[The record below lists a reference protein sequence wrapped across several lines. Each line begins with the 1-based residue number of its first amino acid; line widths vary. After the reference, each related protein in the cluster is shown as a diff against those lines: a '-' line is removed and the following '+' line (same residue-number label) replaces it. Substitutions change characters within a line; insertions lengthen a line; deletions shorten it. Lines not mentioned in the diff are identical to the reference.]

1 MTNSPE
7 ALRREVSTAL
17 SISMAV
23 AKTKLLSFFFWVIC
37 LMGTVD
43 STQDVYGNI
52 WAVKV
57 RGSLQTRSNCPSS
70 MVSRMT
76 DMGSHPSQW
85 LIDMHKCPTISP
97 DHCVGRFLSQWRSR
111 KQNF

>member
-1 MTNSPE
+1 
-7 ALRREVSTAL
+7 
-17 SISMAV
+17 MAV

-70 MVSRMT
+70 MVSCMT